1 MKVELEKV
9 DWVNTLGTA
18 KSIHREAQMQMRTSE
33 LIIDM
38 AEEALKEFPDEED
51 KGTDSTG

>member
-18 KSIHREAQMQMRTSE
+18 KNIHREAQMQMRTSE

-51 KGTDSTG
+51 K